1 MARNKVETLEERYR
15 DDPVLLEFYQ
25 KRLLIPG
32 WAGVLDDCEREYLR
46 RINPP
51 WYANI
56 VRATRNTRFTK
67 KGGSGYRVQPRLTG
81 FEEGGEG

>member
-15 DDPVLLEFYQ
+15 EDPVLLEFYQ
-25 KRLLIPG
+25 KKLLIPG

-56 VRATRNTRFTK
+56 VKATRNTRFK
-67 KGGSGYRVQPRLTG
+67 PKEGSALRLQPPLVG
-81 FEEGGEG
+81 FEKEVEG